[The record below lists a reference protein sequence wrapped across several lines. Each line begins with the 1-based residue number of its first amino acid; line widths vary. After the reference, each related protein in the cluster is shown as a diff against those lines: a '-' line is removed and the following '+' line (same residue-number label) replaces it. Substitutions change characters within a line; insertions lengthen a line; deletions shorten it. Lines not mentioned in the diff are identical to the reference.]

1 MSTAASSTHSDS
13 EDSPRRA
20 SPDAAKNTL
29 CQWDGCGDA
38 YSDAEELYRH
48 LCDDHVGRKSTNN
61 LCLTCKWTGC
71 DVSCAKRDHIT
82 SHLRGES
89 DRCTRLGRHCRRR
102 SCPHVSMLIMTPRS
116 AHAAQA
122 ALVRCMR
129 QDVQAAAGPQEA

>member
-1 MSTAASSTHSDS
+1 MSNHLSPSARSDFSASSSHLYSSSASSSLGASPAGAPTMSTAASSTHSDS

-20 SPDAAKNTL
+20 SPDAGAGGAKNTI

-38 YSDAEELYRH
+38 YGDAEELYRH

-82 SHLRGES
+82 SHLRGE
-89 DRCTRLGRHCRRR
+89 
-102 SCPHVSMLIMTPRS
+102 
-116 AHAAQA
+116 
-122 ALVRCMR
+122 
-129 QDVQAAAGPQEA
+129 